1 MADKSPREK
10 GYREGGVFRG
20 KIEQMFKNGFP

>member
-1 MADKSPREK
+1 MADKSPQEK
-10 GYREGGVFRG
+10 DYREGGVFHE